1 MLAANATDIGNI
13 VRRRRTKAALSQGEL
28 AEKIGVSRKWIADLE
43 RGHPRAQLHLVLDV
57 LNALDALVDVIDAPG
72 DESAVGAPARA
83 ALSSASSK
91 IGVRGMA
98 EGLATMAAAMDY
110 LPKIAMPPEL
120 IQSLARI
127 TQNLQLHADTRRA
140 IDQASQLSVIN
151 PEQMAGIRN
160 ALAHVQLDEDTLR
173 TIRRAS
179 KELTRAEADWSGV
192 PHRLGS
198 RDDDGIDD
206 AGDDA

>member
-1 MLAANATDIGNI
+1 MLATNANDVGNI
-13 VRRRRTKAALSQGEL
+13 VRRRRTEAGLSQTEL
-28 AEKIGVSRKWIADLE
+28 ADKIGVSRKWIADLE
-43 RGHPRAQLHLVLDV
+43 KGHPRAQLQLVLDA
-57 LNALDALVDVIDAPG
+57 LNALDALVDIIDAPG
-72 DESAVGAPARA
+72 AESAVGAPARA
-83 ALSSASSK
+83 ALPPASSK
-91 IGVRGMA
+91 SGVRGMT

-127 TQNLQLHADTRRA
+127 TKNLQLDADTRRA
-140 IDQASQLSVIN
+140 IDKARQLSVIS

-160 ALAHVQLDEDTLR
+160 ALAHVQLDEDTSR

-192 PHRLGS
+192 PYLLGS
-198 RDDDGIDD
+198 HDDDARHG
-206 AGDDA
+206 

>member
-13 VRRRRTKAALSQGEL
+13 VRSRRTKAALSQGEL
-28 AEKIGVSRKWIADLE
+28 ADKIGVSRKWIADLE

-72 DESAVGAPARA
+72 GESTAGTHARA
-83 ALSSASSK
+83 ALSPATGK
-91 IGVRGMA
+91 LEVRGMA
-98 EGLATMAAAMDY
+98 EGLATLATAMDY
-110 LPKIAMPPEL
+110 LPKVSVPPEL
-120 IQSLARI
+120 IQSLERVA
-127 TQNLQLHADTRRA
+127 QSLQLQPDARRA
-140 IDQASQLSVIN
+140 IERVRQLTVIN
-151 PEQMAGIRN
+151 PEQMAAIRN

-173 TIRRAS
+173 AIRRTS

-198 RDDDGIDD
+198 RDDDD
-206 AGDDA
+206 ADA

>member
-1 MLAANATDIGNI
+1 
-13 VRRRRTKAALSQGEL
+13 
-28 AEKIGVSRKWIADLE
+28 
-43 RGHPRAQLHLVLDV
+43 
-57 LNALDALVDVIDAPG
+57 
-72 DESAVGAPARA
+72 
-83 ALSSASSK
+83 
-91 IGVRGMA
+91 MA